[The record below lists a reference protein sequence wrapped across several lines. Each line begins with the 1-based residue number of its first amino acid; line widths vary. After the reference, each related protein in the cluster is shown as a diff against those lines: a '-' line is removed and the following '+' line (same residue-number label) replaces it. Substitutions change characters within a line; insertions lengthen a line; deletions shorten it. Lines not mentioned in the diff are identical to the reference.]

1 MDYNE
6 EAILCNLRDAGCAEA
21 TIQKFMALFH
31 AGKMADGLKC
41 LAAHRR
47 FLLEDLHA
55 SQKRIDCL
63 DYLVYVIKKQTL

>member
-6 EAILCNLRDAGCAEA
+6 EAILCNLRDAGCEED
-21 TIQKFMALFH
+21 TIQKFMVLFH
-31 AGKMADGLKC
+31 AGKMTDGLKC